1 MNLELPKKQRMP
13 RKRIALYITVAV
25 ICVLA
30 ITIVIG
36 VQILGNDII
45 DNFFGVTKL
54 TKRSEQEENE
64 LKTNFENLF
73 QNQFENKENT
83 STTNKIEQDR
93 DIVYTY
99 YQKDE
104 STENYEININLPYIN
119 IEDDSVKK
127 FNEEISNTFESKSEE
142 IINENSEN
150 SIYTVKYFASIKNNI
165 LSVALYSDLKQ
176 GTNAQRVIIETL
188 NYNLNENKIMSL
200 EDILNTYD
208 LNENEVQ
215 NKINEDIKEEQRKAD
230 ELRELGYDIFSRDI
244 NSNIYEI
251 KNITEY
257 FIYNENIYIV
267 FAYGN
272 NQLTTEMDIVII

>member
-1 MNLELPKKQRMP
+1 MNLELPKKQKMS
-13 RKRIALYITVAV
+13 RKRMALYITIGI

-73 QNQFENKENT
+73 QNQFENEENT
-83 STTNKIEQDR
+83 ITTNKIEKDK

-119 IEDDSVKK
+119 IENDQVKN

-142 IINENSEN
+142 IINENSQN

>member
-119 IEDDSVKK
+119 IENDQVKN

-142 IINENSEN
+142 IINENSQN

>member
-73 QNQFENKENT
+73 QNQFENEENT
-83 STTNKIEQDR
+83 ITTNKIEKDK

-119 IEDDSVKK
+119 IENDQVKN

-142 IINENSEN
+142 IINENSQN

>member
-93 DIVYTY
+93 DIVHTY

-119 IEDDSVKK
+119 IENDQVKN

-142 IINENSEN
+142 IINENSQN

>member
-127 FNEEISNTFESKSEE
+127 LNEEISNTFESKSEE

-188 NYNLNENKIMSL
+188 NYNLCENKIMSL

-215 NKINEDIKEEQRKAD
+215 NKIDDSIKEEQRKAD
-230 ELRELGYDIFSRDI
+230 ELIELGYDIFSRDI
-244 NSNIYEI
+244 NSDSYEI

>member
-1 MNLELPKKQRMP
+1 MNLELPKKQKMS
-13 RKRIALYITVAV
+13 RKRMALYITIGI

-73 QNQFENKENT
+73 QNQFENEENT
-83 STTNKIEQDR
+83 ITTNKIEKDK

-119 IEDDSVKK
+119 IEDDSIKK
-127 FNEEISNTFESKSEE
+127 LNEEISNTFESKSEE

-188 NYNLNENKIMSL
+188 NYNLCENKIMSL

-215 NKINEDIKEEQRKAD
+215 NKIDDSIKEEQRKAD
-230 ELRELGYDIFSRDI
+230 ELIELGYDIFSRDI
-244 NSNIYEI
+244 NSDSYEI